1 MDLRLS
7 AEQERTRAAVAEA
20 AGRLAGER
28 GEVDAAAALG
38 ELARLGALGWTTGGT
53 ADGQLLA
60 VLACEELGRR
70 LARGLYVD
78 TLAGAELLARAGDT
92 ALLGRV
98 TAGDEPLA
106 LALPLGLRLDGAA
119 QAPLLQAGP
128 RLRGEARFVACA
140 PEASRLVVGARD
152 AAGAAVLLLV
162 PARRAG
168 VTHARHDE
176 VSRGQLYRVAFDA
189 ALGEDDVLLRD
200 EAAVAALDA
209 VRWAARL
216 RQAAYLTGMAAA
228 ALDVTMEYVRQRQA
242 FGRRLASFQALAF
255 RISAAH
261 TRVEA
266 ARLLTRTIAC
276 RAEREDVR
284 LLAAQALTVATATAA
299 DAVAESV
306 QMHGAHGITDAAVV
320 QRHYLHTSV
329 ERVRLGRPA
338 DLLDEAAAMLAE
350 RGRTPVLE
358 ARTAP

>member
-7 AEQERTRAAVAEA
+7 AEQERARAAVAEA
-20 AGRLAGER
+20 AGRLAAGGE
-28 GEVDAAAALG
+28 EVDAAAGLR

-98 TAGDEPLA
+98 TVGEEPVA
-106 LALPLGLRLDGAA
+106 LALPLGLRLAGGAPA
-119 QAPLLQAGP
+119 LDAGM

-140 PEASRLVVGARD
+140 PAASRLVVGALD

-176 VSRGQLYRVAFDA
+176 VSRGQLYRVAFEA
-189 ALGEDDVLLRD
+189 AAAEDDVLLRG
-200 EAAVAALDA
+200 EAARAALEA

-228 ALDVTMEYVRQRQA
+228 ALDATME
-242 FGRRLASFQALAF
+242 
-255 RISAAH
+255 
-261 TRVEA
+261 
-266 ARLLTRTIAC
+266 
-276 RAEREDVR
+276 
-284 LLAAQALTVATATAA
+284 
-299 DAVAESV
+299 
-306 QMHGAHGITDAAVV
+306 
-320 QRHYLHTSV
+320 
-329 ERVRLGRPA
+329 
-338 DLLDEAAAMLAE
+338 
-350 RGRTPVLE
+350 
-358 ARTAP
+358 

>member
-7 AEQERTRAAVAEA
+7 AEQERARAAVAEA
-20 AGRLAGER
+20 AGRLAAGGE
-28 GEVDAAAALG
+28 EVDAAAGLR
-38 ELARLGALGWTTGGT
+38 ELARLGALGWTTGGA

-78 TLAGAELLARAGDT
+78 TLACTELLARSGDT
-92 ALLGRV
+92 ALRGRV
-98 TAGDEPLA
+98 TAGEEPVA

-119 QAPLLQAGP
+119 PAPALDAGM

-140 PEASRLVVGARD
+140 PAASRLVVGARD
-152 AAGAAVLLLV
+152 AAGVPVLLLV
-162 PARRAG
+162 PASGAG

-189 ALGEDDVLLRD
+189 AAAEDDVLLRG
-200 EAAVAALDA
+200 EAALAGLEA

-216 RQAAYLTGMAAA
+216 RQAAYLTGMATA

-242 FGRRLASFQALAF
+242 FGRRLASFQSLAF

-266 ARLLTRTIAC
+266 ARLLTRTVAC

-284 LLAAQALTVATATAA
+284 LLAAEALTVAAATAT

-306 QMHGAHGITDAAVV
+306 QMHGAHGITDAAAV
-320 QRHYLHTSV
+320 QRYYRHTSV
-329 ERVRLGRPA
+329 ERVRLRRPA
-338 DLLDEAAAMLAE
+338 DVLDEAAALLAE

-358 ARTAP
+358 GAQ